1 MEKDKKKKKKIPKRR
16 VYFLAFLIVL
26 TANVGVWAWFTIS
39 NRARVENL
47 SLIADH
53 QGNLQIADDLGNG
66 PGTYSDALNLNNAT
80 GTKMSSIVL
89 SPVTSRDGVN
99 FYIPNFDSLTN
110 TVNSVTQLTD
120 RAQLTK
126 YYIYEKTFYLKAG
139 SNSKNNVAEIKR
151 TYDVALYGVQSNNRT
166 NGCFIYQ
173 PASSGDTAAN
183 AIRISFTLPDGQTYV
198 YEPNCNK
205 HNNDTN
211 RAINGIGSEYGSYA
225 NLYQQNADGTFVKS
239 PKANESE
246 KLFTLDENKD
256 TLVTMRVWIE
266 GTDNDCTNSIAS
278 DMIAGQIQ
286 FISTEKKN

>member
-225 NLYQQNADGTFVKS
+225 NLYQQNADGTFIKS

>member
-1 MEKDKKKKKKIPKRR
+1 MKKDNKKRKKIPKRR

-89 SPVTSRDGVN
+89 SPITSKDGVN

-120 RAQLTK
+120 RTQLTK

-151 TYDVALYGVQSNNRT
+151 TYDVALYGVKSNNRT

-183 AIRISFTLPDGQTYV
+183 TIRISFTLPDGQTYV
-198 YEPNCNK
+198 YEPNCNT
-205 HNNDTN
+205 HNSDTN
-211 RAINGIGSEYGSYA
+211 RAINGIGREYGTYA
-225 NLYQQNADGTFVKS
+225 NLYQQNADGTFVNS

-278 DMIAGQIQ
+278 DMVAGQIQ

>member
-151 TYDVALYGVQSNNRT
+151 TYDVALYGVQSNNKT

-173 PASSGDTAAN
+173 PTSSGDTAAN

-211 RAINGIGSEYGSYA
+211 RAINGIGSEYGSFA

>member
-1 MEKDKKKKKKIPKRR
+1 MKKDNKKRKKIPKRR

-66 PGTYSDALNLNNAT
+66 PGTYSDSLNLNNAT

-89 SPVTSRDGVN
+89 SPITSKDGVN

-120 RAQLTK
+120 RTQLTK

-151 TYDVALYGVQSNNRT
+151 TYDVALYGVKSNNRT

-183 AIRISFTLPDGQTYV
+183 TIRISFTLPDGQTYV
-198 YEPNCNK
+198 YEPNCNA
-205 HNNDTN
+205 HNSDTN
-211 RAINGIGSEYGSYA
+211 RAINGIGSEYGTYA
-225 NLYQQNADGTFVKS
+225 NLYQQNADGTFVNS

-278 DMIAGQIQ
+278 DMVAGQIQ